1 MGQQNPSLRVG
12 SPEPTTTKK
21 KKKKKKDAGDFVRD
35 GMNDEKE
42 LHRGTLG
49 PSDARHEASRRTSP
63 QKFATSA
70 ANSAGSSTYNQ
81 WSQFS

>member
-1 MGQQNPSLRVG
+1 MGQRNPSLRVG
-12 SPEPTTTKK
+12 SPEPTT
-21 KKKKKKDAGDFVRD
+21 KKKKDAGDFVRD
-35 GMNDEKE
+35 GMNDGKE